1 MDQVNYRGYAR
12 SIGFDPIKAPTA
24 ALQRM
29 QEHDARIIRGM
40 EDNRRAIKQVRDEYG
55 SGLERKFNQEARNRD
70 QNFALEQKYRDT
82 RKAAVDTNARIAVQ
96 NEINRSKTAE
106 NTFKSLAQFS
116 TTISE
121 SLMEYKKVKDENDM
135 LDGYME
141 AAASGLPMDRQIAQ
155 QNGEALLKQS
165 GEAQDQVAEG
175 FQQRGAPPEV
185 VMNLLSGNKARDYGR
200 LKAYMEM
207 ATVEFPNWAK
217 DRLDEMGAST
227 AADRAAAMRGLFGE
241 FLQANG
247 LFGLK
252 ADFMAS
258 GLIKMRGAYNT
269 LIDEARKADTI
280 SKSETIRDDSLENL
294 YRSKSGEAFTDA
306 FRSVARTYDTDGRT
320 PIGMSRARGILFK
333 ELSDTT
339 RYTDQ
344 DVERILTEAMTD
356 NGQSFKDRFGRD
368 YDDLIKNR
376 KTDSQAE
383 FNLSQ
388 AEERQQEKAAEK
400 SLLQWV
406 DENWDGSQ
414 ETLED
419 IIKEAEIKGIPT
431 DRLKAHL
438 ARSNEQQNVDFW
450 KRQFDNAYEQGT
462 LTLDD
467 VDQPGV
473 PWDVRKEY
481 RERAKEQERL
491 RGEAGVSQETLK
503 GEFTDLLK
511 SKVVGESTDRAPH
524 HSTKAAADY
533 ALRLYNQKFKQ
544 YSKTM
549 EPGKAAEQARN
560 DVLNAINSNTG
571 KFAVVGSADAKGTQ
585 AFFSAFTPGKHP
597 GAPSPLDIID
607 ASSVIRQV
615 RTNPAL
621 IDQKVLISPG
631 LLQDINNRINSGKP
645 FSIPSV
651 LSDLAGPLGMSP
663 ADVLNAQLR
672 AAGLNAQVRPGFRE
686 QLNQINDPKLRAIL
700 DQPLTQERLN
710 SAIVGSGNAPAT
722 IRTGAQG
729 YTDVVALGTAAGFK
743 FPQAM
748 AAMWALESGYGK
760 YHSNPNNVFNIK
772 DRRTGQFKSYGSPLE
787 SAKDFMYLMT
797 DPKYAPSLQAAKT
810 PRQFIEGIAM
820 TYSGQERDYAS
831 KIIRVMKDN
840 GINPDQP
847 LNNNPNPARNNSY
860 MRPTLAYITSD
871 IGPTS
876 TGEHLD
882 VKQQDNPNTS
892 ANEFGTRFAE
902 TELDNFVYVQDPE
915 FGKITLGALRKK
927 LPGRGDN
934 FDQHLARGSHGIDYP
949 TAKGTKLFIQ
959 NGARIVSKT
968 VTQHGHKVVIQ
979 LPDGRRFSFLHG
991 KSV

>member
-1 MDQVNYRGYAR
+1 M
-12 SIGFDPIKAPTA
+12 
-24 ALQRM
+24 
-29 QEHDARIIRGM
+29 
-40 EDNRRAIKQVRDEYG
+40 
-55 SGLERKFNQEARNRD
+55 
-70 QNFALEQKYRDT
+70 
-82 RKAAVDTNARIAVQ
+82 
-96 NEINRSKTAE
+96 
-106 NTFKSLAQFS
+106 
-116 TTISE
+116 
-121 SLMEYKKVKDENDM
+121 
-135 LDGYME
+135 
-141 AAASGLPMDRQIAQ
+141 
-155 QNGEALLKQS
+155 
-165 GEAQDQVAEG
+165 
-175 FQQRGAPPEV
+175 
-185 VMNLLSGNKARDYGR
+185 
-200 LKAYMEM
+200 KAYMEM
-207 ATVEFPNWAK
+207 ATVEFPSWAK
-217 DRLDEMGAST
+217 DRLDEMGAAT
-227 AADRAAAMRGLFGE
+227 AADRTAAMRGLFGE
-241 FLQANG
+241 FLQTNG

-252 ADFMAS
+252 ADFMAQ
-258 GLIKMRGAYNT
+258 GLIKMRGSYNA
-269 LIDEARKADTI
+269 LVEEARKADTI
-280 SKSETIRDDSLENL
+280 SKSETMRDDSLENL
-294 YRSKSGEAFTDA
+294 FRSKSGEAFTDA

-320 PIGMSRARGILFK
+320 PIGMAKARGMLFK

-344 DVERILTEAMTD
+344 DVERILSEAMTD
-356 NGQSFKDRFGRD
+356 NGQSFRDRFGRD

-383 FNLSQ
+383 FNLSE
-388 AEERQQEKAAEK
+388 AEERQQQKAAEK

-406 DENWDGSQ
+406 DENWDGSS
-414 ETLED
+414 ETLDD
-419 IIKEAEIKGIPT
+419 IIKEAETKGIPT

-438 ARSNEQQNVDFW
+438 ARSNEQQNIDFW
-450 KRQFDNAYEQGT
+450 KRQFDDAYEQGT

-473 PWDVRKEY
+473 PWAVRQEY

-491 RGEAGVSQETLK
+491 RGEAGVSQETIK

-511 SKVVGESTDRAPH
+511 SKVVGESTDRAAH

-533 ALRLYNQKFKQ
+533 ALREYNRKFKQ

-560 DVLNAINSNTG
+560 DVLNAINGGAG

-585 AFFSAFTPGKHP
+585 AFFAAFTPGKHA
-597 GAPSPLDIID
+597 GAPSPLNVID

-615 RTNPAL
+615 RANPAL

-631 LLQDINNRINSGKP
+631 LLQDINNRINNGKP

-663 ADVLNAQLR
+663 ADVLNAQLK
-672 AAGLNAQVRPGFRE
+672 AAGLTAQVRPGFRE

-710 SAIVGSGNAPAT
+710 SVIIGSGNAPAT
-722 IRTGAQG
+722 VRTGTQG

-760 YHSNPNNVFNIK
+760 YHSGKNNTFNIK
-772 DRRTGQFKSYGSPLE
+772 DRATGGWKNYASPLE

-797 DPKYAPSLQAAKT
+797 DPKYAPALQAAKT

-820 TYSGQERDYAS
+820 TYSGQESDYAS

-840 GINPDQP
+840 GVNPDQP
-847 LNNNPNPARNNSY
+847 LNNNPNPARNNGY
-860 MRPTLAYITSD
+860 MRPTLAYISGN

-876 TGEHLD
+876 TGQHLD
-882 VKQQDNPNTS
+882 VKQQDNPNTKQ
-892 ANEFGTRFAE
+892 NEFAQEFAVNALDKFVVVDDK
-902 TELDNFVYVQDPE
+902 ELGRVPLSRTP
-915 FGKITLGALRKK
+915 ITNTFA
-927 LPGRGDN
+927 
-934 FDQHLARGSHGIDYP
+934 QHRARGSHGIDYGLYS
-949 TAKGTKLFIQ
+949 GTKIFVQ
-959 NGARIVSKT
+959 NGARVISKVKT
-968 VTQHGHKVVIQ
+968 EHGDKVVIQ